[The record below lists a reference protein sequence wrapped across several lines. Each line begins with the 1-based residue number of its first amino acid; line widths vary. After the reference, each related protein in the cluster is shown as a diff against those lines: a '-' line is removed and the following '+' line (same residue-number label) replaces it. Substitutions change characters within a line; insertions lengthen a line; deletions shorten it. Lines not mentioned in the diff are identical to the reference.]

1 MIGMIGFL
9 YQYGLN
15 AFRALRDDEEGIGTL
30 ELVLIVAV
38 LIAIV
43 LVFREEII
51 GFLKSLMEKVE
62 TKSDEVFD

>member
-1 MIGMIGFL
+1 MYMIGFMV
-9 YQYGLN
+9 QYGLN
-15 AFRALRDDEEGIGTL
+15 AFRVLRDDEEGIGTL

-51 GFLKSLMEKVE
+51 GFLEGLMRKVE
-62 TKSDEVFD
+62 TKSDEVFE

>member
-1 MIGMIGFL
+1 M
-9 YQYGLN
+9 
-15 AFRALRDDEEGIGTL
+15 ALRDDEEGIGTL

-38 LIAIV
+38 LIALV

-51 GFLKSLMEKVE
+51 GFLKSLMDKVE

>member
-1 MIGMIGFL
+1 MFVSMYRYASNFIMT
-9 YQYGLN
+9 
-15 AFRALRDDEEGIGTL
+15 LRDDEEGIGTL

-38 LIAIV
+38 LIALV

-51 GFLKSLMEKVE
+51 GFLKSLMDKVE

>member
-1 MIGMIGFL
+1 MIGFL
-9 YQYGLN
+9 YQYGLH
-15 AFRALRDDEEGIGTL
+15 AWRALRDDEDGIGTL

-51 GFLKSLMEKVE
+51 GFLNSLMDRVE
-62 TKSDEVFD
+62 SKSDEVFE

>member
-1 MIGMIGFL
+1 MFIFWYRYASNSIM
-9 YQYGLN
+9 
-15 AFRALRDDEEGIGTL
+15 ALRDDEEGIGTL

-38 LIAIV
+38 LIALV

-51 GFLKSLMEKVE
+51 GFLKSLMDKVE

>member
-1 MIGMIGFL
+1 MEMIGFM
-9 YQYGLN
+9 YWYGRN
-15 AFRALRDDEEGIGTL
+15 ALSALRDDEEGIGTL

-51 GFLKSLMEKVE
+51 GFLTTLMEKVE
-62 TKSDEVFD
+62 TKSNDVFD

>member
-1 MIGMIGFL
+1 MIGFL
-9 YQYGLN
+9 YRYGCN
-15 AFRALRDDEEGIGTL
+15 AWRTLRDDEEGIGTL

-51 GFLKSLMEKVE
+51 GFLRTLMEKVE
-62 TKSDEVFD
+62 NKSNEVFD